1 MFGFPRHLK
10 GVPGGGGG
18 GGLLFYGRVT
28 VKEYCSVMSRT
39 ILPEKILVGVGDGVQ
54 VLPECNLTSFPAY
67 VLEVPGETNS
77 LV

>member
-1 MFGFPRHLK
+1 M
-10 GVPGGGGG
+10 
-18 GGLLFYGRVT
+18 LLVDGQVR

-39 ILPEKILVGVGDGVQ
+39 ILPEEILVGVGDGVQ
-54 VLPECNLTSFPAY
+54 VLPECGLTSFPAY